1 MSIPLLLLKQNLIM
15 MVYLLIGYF
24 LFRKKLVG
32 LQGSADIGR
41 LLLYVVMPCAIL
53 NSCLEEFTMEKLE
66 GLAVSFIAALLAL
79 LLSILVSRLAFSKE
93 WGIERF
99 GAAFSNA
106 GFIGIPLVRM
116 TLGEDAVFYIASFV
130 ALLNILQWTYGVVTI
145 SGDRSAVSPRKI
157 CTNPI
162 VLSFLAGVLLFLL
175 PVFLPETITGMLGTI
190 SSMNGPLAMIV
201 LGVYLAQIPLRTLF
215 TEKIVYRCALFRL
228 ILIPLLTLFLLALFP
243 EKYYTVKLS
252 ILIAASAPVGSN
264 VAIFAQLYH
273 ADYTRAVKEV
283 CVTTLLSILTLP
295 LLLGIASYIL

>member
-228 ILIPLLTLFLLALFP
+228 ILIPLLTLFLLACSRRNTIP
-243 EKYYTVKLS
+243 
-252 ILIAASAPVGSN
+252 
-264 VAIFAQLYH
+264 
-273 ADYTRAVKEV
+273 
-283 CVTTLLSILTLP
+283 
-295 LLLGIASYIL
+295 